1 MDVEPH
7 LDAWLAEL
15 ARRGGTDILLTA
27 GSAPL
32 LRVDGRLVPVAEAR
46 ALSGEDIEKIIVGQ
60 LPVRHH
66 GGKLQL
72 GREVDFSFSWR
83 DQGRVRANAFYQRA
97 QCSLSMRYFPLLIP
111 TPDELG
117 LPPVLA
123 NLLHSPSGLILV
135 TGPTGAGKTTSM
147 ASMVDAINRSR
158 PCHIVT
164 IEDPIEYL
172 LTNRV
177 AAISQREVGTDTES
191 FETALRAV
199 LREDPDV
206 VLVGEMRDLESI
218 AACLTIA
225 ETGHLVIATLHTNDS
240 AQAID
245 RIIDVFPSD
254 RRPQVQ
260 VQLSGTLLAV
270 MYQRL
275 VRKTSGG
282 MVAAFEV
289 MVGVPA
295 VRNLIREGKTRQL
308 RNTIVTHRSEGMQT
322 LEHDLTDM
330 VRDGVVDYGTAVEAS
345 LYPKD
350 IVRPAPTQLRQGF
363 PSQRRGE
370 ETSSTKE
377 LAAVP
382 NGNGSPG
389 PSGTRTAAGRH

>member
-1 MDVEPH
+1 
-7 LDAWLAEL
+7 
-15 ARRGGTDILLTA
+15 
-27 GSAPL
+27 
-32 LRVDGRLVPVAEAR
+32 
-46 ALSGEDIEKIIVGQ
+46 
-60 LPVRHH
+60 
-66 GGKLQL
+66 
-72 GREVDFSFSWR
+72 
-83 DQGRVRANAFYQRA
+83 
-97 QCSLSMRYFPLLIP
+97 MRYFPLLIP